1 MRPDWF
7 PRDIIAPVSE
17 AEKDAVRVAQRALRL
32 LPTGEMNEATLA
44 SLRGIQALYGLETF
58 NGLNEETAV
67 VIDGLRPYSLQEGE

>member
-1 MRPDWF
+1 MKPDWF

-67 VIDGLRPYSLQEGE
+67 VIDGLRPYSLQEDE